1 MIVIGGMGSILG
13 SIIGAVILTGMQ
25 QVLASLLDLQVLVF
39 GISLIVFMIF
49 MPRGI
54 SGMLY
59 NLRDRYFRGQRF

>member
-1 MIVIGGMGSILG
+1 MGSILG

-25 QVLASLLDLQVLVF
+25 QVLASLLDLQILVF

-59 NLRDRYFRGQRF
+59 DVRDRYFRSQRL